1 VELYT
6 ALADERDGCLT
17 KEHLFFFGGMELF
30 LQQLVSLVDVKPSAF
45 VHIVTESD
53 RVNETPE
60 MIDEMAELGKFPK
73 LIDLWPSIIVAIA
86 LSLCRMALQR
96 IVFKVISYDCRSIDD
111 LCLSVCLWSL
121 LSADHHK
128 IASIGRFRSSSEPN
142 PRQSFQ
148 SQQPPFGRFHSLT

>member
-1 VELYT
+1 
-6 ALADERDGCLT
+6 
-17 KEHLFFFGGMELF
+17 MELF

-96 IVFKVISYDCRSIDD
+96 IVFKVISYDC
-111 LCLSVCLWSL
+111 
-121 LSADHHK
+121 
-128 IASIGRFRSSSEPN
+128 
-142 PRQSFQ
+142 
-148 SQQPPFGRFHSLT
+148 